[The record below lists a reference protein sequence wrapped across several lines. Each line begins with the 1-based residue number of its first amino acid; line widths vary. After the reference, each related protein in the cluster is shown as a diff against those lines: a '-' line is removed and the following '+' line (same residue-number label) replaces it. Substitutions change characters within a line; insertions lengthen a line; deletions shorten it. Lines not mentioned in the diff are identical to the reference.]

1 MATIAHGTKA
11 PRRSKESSNL
21 TPAQRRRAMLDR
33 KGYGEKRRLATS
45 APTKVF
51 YGVML
56 CVTLLIVFGLMMVLS
71 SSSIVAITSG
81 GDPWNMFKRQFLWA
95 TCGLFALLAMYRM
108 PYHQWH
114 RFAKPFLGVAFAM
127 MALPFVP
134 GLGVTTNGARAW
146 VALGAVRFQPSEVL
160 KVAVLIYCASL
171 LGRRRAEV
179 VDVVRTFRPVMIVWA
194 MSVIG
199 CLAQGDFGAA
209 VVFTCIVFATLFIA
223 GTPIRWLTFVLSVSF
238 VGAVAMIMSSSRMQN
253 RMTAFLHLEENKG
266 HYAYQVWQSILSI
279 ANGGVTG
286 TGAGQG
292 TGKWGYVPLAHSDF
306 IFAIIAEEFGILGS
320 ILVIGL
326 FAALCYF
333 GLQAAVRSR
342 DAFGAIL
349 AGGTTAWLS
358 AQACINIGGV
368 IGVLPVTGLT
378 LPFISYGGS
387 SLFMAMA
394 ASGLLLNVA
403 RNMK

>member
-1 MATIAHGTKA
+1 MATIAQGTKT
-11 PRRSKESSNL
+11 RGRSEASASL

-33 KGYGEKRRLATS
+33 KGYGEKRRLATN
-45 APTKVF
+45 APTTVF

-56 CVTLLIVFGLMMVLS
+56 CVTLLVVFGLMMVLS

-95 TCGLFALLAMYRM
+95 TFGLVALLATYRM

-114 RFAKPFLGVAFAM
+114 RFARPFLAVAFGLM
-127 MALPFVP
+127 VLPFVP
-134 GLGVTTNGARAW
+134 GVGITTNGARAW
-146 VALGAVRFQPSEVL
+146 AAFGAVRFQPSEVL

-179 VDVVRTFRPVMIVWA
+179 VDPTRTFRPVMIVWA
-194 MSVIG
+194 SSVAA
-199 CLAQGDFGAA
+199 CLLQNDFGAA

-223 GTPIRWLTFVLSVSF
+223 GTPVRWLTFVLSISF
-238 VGAVAMIMSSSRMQN
+238 VSAIAMIMSSSRMQN
-253 RMTAFLHLEENKG
+253 RMTAFIHLEENKG

-279 ANGGVTG
+279 ANGGLTG

-320 ILVIGL
+320 ILVIGT
-326 FAALCYF
+326 FVALCYF

-368 IGVLPVTGLT
+368 VGALPVTGLT

>member
-1 MATIAHGTKA
+1 MATIARGSKD
-11 PRRSKESSNL
+11 RVGLKESAGL

-33 KGYGEKRRLATS
+33 KGYAEKRRLATN

-95 TCGLFALLAMYRM
+95 TFGFFALLAMYRM
-108 PYHQWH
+108 PYHHWH
-114 RFAKPFLGVAFAM
+114 RYAKPFLYVAFGLM
-127 MALPFVP
+127 FLPFAP
-134 GLGVTTNGARAW
+134 GIGVTTNGARAW

-160 KVAVLIYCASL
+160 KVAVLIFCASL

-179 VDVVRTFRPVMIVWA
+179 IDWRRTFKPVMAVWGGA
-194 MSVIG
+194 VIG

-223 GTPIRWLTFVLSVSF
+223 GTPVRWLTFVLSISF

-279 ANGGVTG
+279 ANGGLTG

-320 ILVIGL
+320 VLVIGL

-368 IGVLPVTGLT
+368 VGLLPVTGLT